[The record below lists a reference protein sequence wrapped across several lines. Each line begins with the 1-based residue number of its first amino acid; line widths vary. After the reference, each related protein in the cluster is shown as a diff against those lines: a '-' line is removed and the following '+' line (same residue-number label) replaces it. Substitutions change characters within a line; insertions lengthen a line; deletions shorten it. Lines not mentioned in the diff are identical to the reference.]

1 MENLKINNKEIE
13 NALVVAI
20 LSYFFNQKLLTPDEY
35 ARIKTTL
42 NVGDSLVD
50 ISPNKSDIYR

>member
-20 LSYFFNQKLLTPDEY
+20 LSYFFNQKVLTPDEY

-50 ISPNKSDIYR
+50 ISPDKSDVYR

>member
-1 MENLKINNKEIE
+1 MSIQDINNKEMEATII
-13 NALVVAI
+13 VAI
-20 LSYFFNQKLLTPDEY
+20 LSYFYKEKLLTPDEY

-50 ISPNKSDIYR
+50 ISPDKSDVYR

>member
-42 NVGDSLVD
+42 NVRDSLVD
-50 ISPNKSDIYR
+50 ISPSKSDVYR

>member
-50 ISPNKSDIYR
+50 ISPNKSDLYR

>member
-50 ISPNKSDIYR
+50 ISPSKSDVYR

>member
-1 MENLKINNKEIE
+1 MQNININKELE
-13 NALVVAI
+13 NALVIAL

-50 ISPNKSDIYR
+50 ISPDKSDVYR

>member
-1 MENLKINNKEIE
+1 MLDNKINKEMESTI
-13 NALVVAI
+13 VMAI
-20 LSYFFNQKLLTPDEY
+20 ISYFYKEKLLTPDEY

-50 ISPNKSDIYR
+50 ISPNKSDVYR

>member
-1 MENLKINNKEIE
+1 MKQELINNKEFE

-20 LSYFFNQKLLTPDEY
+20 LSYFFKQNLLTPDEY
-35 ARIKTTL
+35 TRIKTTL

-50 ISPNKSDIYR
+50 MSPDKSDVYR

>member
-35 ARIKTTL
+35 ARIKNTL

-50 ISPNKSDIYR
+50 ISPDKSDVYR

>member
-42 NVGDSLVD
+42 TVGDSLVD
-50 ISPNKSDIYR
+50 ISPDKSDVYR

>member
-1 MENLKINNKEIE
+1 MENLKIKNKEIE

-20 LSYFFNQKLLTPDEY
+20 LSYFFNQKLLPPDEY

-50 ISPNKSDIYR
+50 ISPSKSDVYR

>member
-1 MENLKINNKEIE
+1 MENLKINNKEKE

-50 ISPNKSDIYR
+50 ISPDKSDVYR

>member
-1 MENLKINNKEIE
+1 MENLKINNKQIE

-50 ISPNKSDIYR
+50 ISPDKSDVYR

>member
-50 ISPNKSDIYR
+50 ISPNKSDVYW

>member
-50 ISPNKSDIYR
+50 ISPNKSDVYR

>member
-50 ISPNKSDIYR
+50 ISPDKSDVYR